1 MITGILVGLMLVIWW
16 FTRLGF
22 GAFVIDPALLFIGG
36 YFGTYL
42 IYKFV
47 APAVRVSAVR
57 QFFVLL
63 APLTI
68 FCVWVG
74 GILLYLN
81 IVVPPN
87 VYLSFLPDSFVG
99 TNFKGGN
106 DFMWNGLGVPV
117 LFGKLVPEQFLPTY
131 HYWGFNILAIIL
143 WLSFLPALFSGILLG
158 QADALIV
165 RPNKLRMA
173 VSWLVIL
180 IVGFLMSLAVV
191 GLISL
196 VVAMY

>member
-1 MITGILVGLMLVIWW
+1 MVNFFLVCLMLAIWW

-22 GAFVIDPALLFIGG
+22 GAFMIDPALLFIGG

-47 APAVRVSAVR
+47 APAVRISAIR
-57 QFFVLL
+57 KFFVFL

-68 FCVWVG
+68 FCVWAG

-81 IVVPPN
+81 VVSSPTI
-87 VYLSFLPDSFVG
+87 YLSFLPDSFVG
-99 TNFKGGN
+99 ENFQSGN

-117 LFGKLVPEQFLPTY
+117 LFGNLVPEQFLPTY
-131 HYWGFNILAIIL
+131 HYWGLNILAIII
-143 WLSFLPALFSGILLG
+143 WLSFLPALFLGIILG
-158 QADALIV
+158 QADALIN
-165 RPNKLRMA
+165 RPNKIRMA
-173 VSWLVIL
+173 IYWLVIVM
-180 IVGFLMSLAVV
+180 IGILMSLAVA